1 MGKKKTAHR
10 FDTPWLISKRQN
22 YKKSM
27 SILKSFKKSII
38 WVVSENFSSKTSK
51 VITNLS
57 KNVKI
62 SIAEKLI
69 IKNFYCLL
77 YISINIY

>member
-1 MGKKKTAHR
+1 MRENTRTQEQEQNVLVLTMGKKKTAHR

-38 WVVSENFSSKTSK
+38 
-51 VITNLS
+51 
-57 KNVKI
+57 
-62 SIAEKLI
+62 
-69 IKNFYCLL
+69 
-77 YISINIY
+77 